1 MFVYYV
7 IIDEVIQNEN
17 LRVSKKMTTSNL
29 HAKLV
34 VLGAGPGGYTAAFYA
49 ADMGLEVTL
58 VDDRENLGGICL
70 NHGCIPS
77 KTYLHA
83 AKFIQEC
90 PEMEEYG
97 ISVSGLKIDID
108 KLRARKD
115 AVVNGLSEGLKQ
127 LSAKRKINLVRGN
140 ARLTNAN
147 TLLVEQDNNEQTIL
161 TFDNLI
167 LSTGSRPAT
176 IPIAPQSTKIMDSTA
191 ALELR
196 DVPKKLLVV
205 GGGYIG
211 IELGQFYAA
220 IGSEVS
226 VVEMTDGLLPGA
238 DKDLARVLNV
248 RLRKQFSSIM
258 IKSKVL
264 KIEEVD
270 KGVAV
275 EIEDKSGKVE
285 TFIYDKVLISVGRR
299 PNVEDLGL
307 EEAGI
312 ALTGCGF
319 VKVDEQRRTSVSSV
333 FAIGDIA
340 GQPMLAHKAAHEAK
354 VAVDAILEKKTV
366 FGPAAIPAVIFTG
379 PEIAWCGLTE
389 IEAKDRGIEVKTS
402 SFKWGASGRA
412 ATQGRPDGL
421 TKLIV
426 DPTTERVLGV
436 GIVGHGAGELIAG
449 ATLAIEMGAV
459 VQDLALT
466 IHPHPTF
473 SETIMEAAEVFL
485 GHCTHTIK

>member
-1 MFVYYV
+1 MS
-7 IIDEVIQNEN
+7 I
-17 LRVSKKMTTSNL
+17 SNL
-29 HAKLV
+29 HTKLV

-58 VDDRENLGGICL
+58 VDNQKNLGGVCL

-83 AKFIQEC
+83 AKFILESS
-90 PEMEEYG
+90 EMEDYG
-97 ISVSGLKIDID
+97 ISISGLKIDIN
-108 KLRARKD
+108 KLRERKNS
-115 AVVNGLSEGLKQ
+115 VVRGLSGGLEQ
-127 LSAKRKINLVRGN
+127 LSKKRKINLVRGH
-140 ARLTNAN
+140 ARLTDAS
-147 TLLVEQDNNEQTIL
+147 TLLVEQNDNEQTTL

-167 LSTGSRPAT
+167 LATGSRPAA
-176 IPIAPQSTKIMDSTA
+176 IPIAPKSTKIMDSTT
-191 ALELR
+191 ALELSE
-196 DVPKKLLVV
+196 VPGKLLVI

-211 IELGQFYAA
+211 IELGQVYAA
-220 IGSEVS
+220 LGSEVS
-226 VVEMTDGLLPGA
+226 VVEMTDGLLPGV

-248 RLRKQFSSIM
+248 RLRKLFSAIM
-258 IKSKVL
+258 LKSKVL
-264 KIEEVD
+264 KINEVNE
-270 KGVAV
+270 GIAV
-275 EIEDKSGKVE
+275 EIENSNNKTE
-285 TFIYDKVLISVGRR
+285 TFIYNKVLISVGRR
-299 PNVEDLGL
+299 PNIEDIGL

-312 ALTGCGF
+312 ALADNGF
-319 VKVDEQRRTSVSSV
+319 VLVDGQRRTTVSSI

-340 GQPMLAHKAAHEAK
+340 GQPMLAHKAAHEAR
-354 VAVDAILEKKTV
+354 VAVDAVRQKKTV
-366 FGPAAIPAVIFTG
+366 FDPAAIPAVIFTD

-389 IEAKDRGIEVKTS
+389 TEAKDRGIDVKIS

-426 DPTTERVLGV
+426 DQTTEMVLGV

-485 GHCTHTIK
+485 GHCTHAIK